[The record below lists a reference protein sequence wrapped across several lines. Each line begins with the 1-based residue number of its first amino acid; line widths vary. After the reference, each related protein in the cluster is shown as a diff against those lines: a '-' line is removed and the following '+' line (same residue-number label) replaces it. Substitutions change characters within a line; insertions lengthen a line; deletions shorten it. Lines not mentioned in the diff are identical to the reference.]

1 MKNKKFLFLAILFLV
16 VGFATLST
24 SLFIV
29 NKVRIASNE
38 EDFDI
43 YFSEAIL
50 DGTDL
55 SDTIISAD
63 GKSISFTTTNPLKE
77 VGDKNALRYKVTNNS
92 TQYDASVEVSCVPID
107 HDYVTVTN
115 DIIPTIVAK
124 SMAIGN
130 LTIELINGSDHFE
143 DFEFTC
149 NVVANAVPR
158 SIPGTGPIVDPD
170 PERPELPETT
180 VLTGYMVD
188 EEEHAIPN
196 ATLVAFSDYPK
207 FVEAD
212 ETGRLFINGLEI
224 GTHELYYFEEDIDK
238 LRDKTKEEIV
248 DKAVTHTTF
257 TTSTKNETVEFP
269 NGYKIQDFY
278 ILASADQ
285 TTYEIYFDAN
295 GGNVAYS
302 EKQVHQNGYY
312 GELPIPTRAGYNFA
326 GWFYNDKEI
335 KANLLVVPDSPHT
348 LVAKWVGLG
357 YQIKFDSQGG
367 SIVSNRDI
375 VFGEA
380 YGTLPVP
387 TLEGYT
393 FKGWFESTD
402 YDKEILATDL
412 YSTVGTQ
419 ILYAKWEANDYE
431 ISFDT
436 NGGSSVEN
444 ITATF
449 NDKYNSLPTSIKEG
463 YDLTWCLDKELKIP
477 VNNETIVDT
486 ADNHTLY
493 AKWTKSE
500 YQLSYEPN
508 GGTLEESGKTITYD
522 EPFGELPTPRR
533 DGYRFIGWFTNL
545 TDGEEITSAT
555 IVKTTSSI
563 VLYAHWEALNYTIS
577 FDANGGDSVATTFTV
592 SYGSQYGETFPVPTR
607 EGYSFDGWFDAST
620 GGNMITTTSIVSIL
634 DDQTLYAHWTINQY
648 DFIINKGT
656 GIDTI
661 YYKEVTTDGTGTLLT
676 ATTNLTNK
684 YDFNTEFI
692 FYATAATGYWY
703 DSCTID
709 SPCSGRITTNGLSYN
724 PVATKVTAS
733 MISFDDSIANLGCSD
748 VQCALTKLDEK
759 IH

>member
-1 MKNKKFLFLAILFLV
+1 MKSKKFLIIAILFLV
-16 VGFATLST
+16 VGLATIST

-29 NKVRIASNE
+29 SRVKIASND

-43 YFSEAIL
+43 YFSEAVL
-50 DGTDL
+50 DGVDL
-55 SDTIISAD
+55 SDSIISSD
-63 GKSISFTTTNPLKE
+63 GKSISFTTPSPLKE
-77 VGDKNALRYKVTNNS
+77 KGDKNVLRYKVTNNS
-92 TQYDASVEVSCVPID
+92 TQYDASVSVNCLPID
-107 HDYVTVTN
+107 HDYVSVNN
-115 DIIPTIVAK
+115 DILSIIVAK
-124 SMAIGN
+124 SMAVGN

-149 NVVANAVPR
+149 NIVAEAISREV
-158 SIPGTGPIVDPD
+158 PGTGPVIDPD
-170 PERPELPETT
+170 DINPLPETS

-188 EEEHAIPN
+188 EEEHIIPK
-196 ATLVAFSDYPK
+196 ATLVAFSDTPK

-212 ETGRLFINGLEI
+212 ETGRLLIKGLEI
-224 GTHELYYFEEDIDK
+224 GTHEIYYFEDNIDN
-238 LRDKTKEEIV
+238 LRTKTKEELVSSAI
-248 DKAVTHTTF
+248 THTTF
-257 TTSTKNETVEFP
+257 TTSTKNEIVEFP

-278 ILASADQ
+278 LEPAENKEPYD
-285 TTYEIYFDAN
+285 IYFDAN
-295 GGNVAYS
+295 GGTVEYAV
-302 EKQVHQNGYY
+302 KQVTKNGYY
-312 GELPIPTRAGYNFA
+312 GDLPIPTRSGYTFA

-335 KANLLVVPDSPHT
+335 KANLLVVPDSSHT

-367 SIVSNRDI
+367 SLVSNRDI

-380 YGTLPVP
+380 YGTLPVT

-419 ILYAKWEANDYE
+419 ILYAKWEANEYE
-431 ISFDT
+431 VTFDT
-436 NGGSSVEN
+436 NGGSGVEN
-444 ITATF
+444 ITVKY
-449 NDKYNSLPTSIKEG
+449 NDKYSLLPTSIKEG
-463 YDLTWCLDKELKIP
+463 YDLVWCLDKNLNNP
-477 VNNETIVDT
+477 VNNESVVTT

-522 EPFGELPTPRR
+522 EPFGELPAPRR

-545 TDGEEITSAT
+545 TDGEEITST
-555 IVKTTSSI
+555 SIVKTTSSI

-661 YYKEVTTDGTGTLLT
+661 YYKEVTIDGTGTLLT